1 MIVLHYVLLVYS
13 TITTGEQKKW
23 GHQLGNSHI
32 LNYFL
37 VVVAFF
43 LVICC
48 GIKSD
53 DWYGNLKKSK
63 EECGQCSF
71 G

>member
-53 DWYGNLKKSK
+53 D
-63 EECGQCSF
+63 
-71 G
+71 

>member
-32 LNYFL
+32 LNYFSGGS
-37 VVVAFF
+37 F
-43 LVICC
+43 L
-48 GIKSD
+48 
-53 DWYGNLKKSK
+53 
-63 EECGQCSF
+63 F
-71 G
+71 GYLLWN